1 MNEAA
6 KRHKKHKKI
15 DMLVISRTVLFIS
28 WAIQAVIVAI
38 IALMIIRMI
47 ADARDLNPFTWTSI
61 TLRRLTDG
69 FVAPVRGA
77 LRQVGVDPKFAP
89 LVVILVSIL
98 LGFFL
103 MQLVSTIAMTVS
115 GIITSAVSGA
125 IVSVV
130 GYILYGLISIYIL
143 LIFMRIIFSWGM
155 VSYGNRLMRF
165 LVDATEPL
173 LGPLRRMIPPLGRFD
188 ISPIVAFL
196 ILWLFQ
202 AAIAGTLLR
211 TAPVMF

>member
-1 MNEAA
+1 
-6 KRHKKHKKI
+6 
-15 DMLVISRTVLFIS
+15 MLVISRTVLFFS

-38 IALMIIRMI
+38 IVLMILRMLG
-47 ADARDLNPFTWTSI
+47 DAKDLNPFGWASI

-69 FVAPVRGA
+69 FVVPVRGA

-89 LVVILVSIL
+89 LLVILISIL

-103 MQLVSTIAMTVS
+103 MQLVSAIAMTV
-115 GIITSAVSGA
+115 GGVITSAASGA
-125 IVSVV
+125 IVSVL
-130 GYILYGLISIYIL
+130 GFILYGLISIYIL
-143 LIFMRIIFSWGM
+143 LIFMRIIFAWGM
-155 VSYGNRLMRF
+155 VSYRNRLMRF
-165 LVDATEPL
+165 LVDTTEPL

-188 ISPIVAFL
+188 ISPIVATF

-211 TAPVMF
+211 TAPVAF

>member
-1 MNEAA
+1 
-6 KRHKKHKKI
+6 
-15 DMLVISRTVLFIS
+15 MLVISRTVLFIS

-38 IALMIIRMI
+38 IALMILRMI
-47 ADARDLNPFTWTSI
+47 GDARDLNPFSWTAL

-69 FVAPVRGA
+69 FVVPVRGA
-77 LRQVGVDPKFAP
+77 LRQVGIDPKFAP

-103 MQLVSTIAMTVS
+103 MQLVSTIAMTVG
-115 GIITSAVSGA
+115 GIITSAASGA
-125 IVSVV
+125 IVSVL
-130 GYILYGLISIYIL
+130 GFILYGLISIYIL

-155 VSYGNRLMRF
+155 ISYGNRLMRF
-165 LVDATEPL
+165 LVDTTEPL

-188 ISPIVAFL
+188 ISPIVAFF

-202 AAIAGTLLR
+202 QAIAGTLLR
-211 TAPVMF
+211 TAPVAF